1 MAEPY
6 GTIAKYR
13 NAFAIKKHNAIIQP
27 WASAMA
33 LEVAAVFWATWKG
46 IEERLPEGDEVI
58 EAEKPRDSRDLKN
71 KYSAIIRV
79 EVKRHS
85 AELQR
90 VIENYIYRVWLAG
103 AVEQCRDLGCTGWFF
118 SSLSKSST
126 SSESA
131 SAPDGASLQE
141 SNIVFLGTFD
151 GNWKIGAYRSD
162 DGKTKYVAY
171 DGVTYKKFSPTNGVG
186 APFKGKEIDPNVT
199 KSYAEDFGKTTIKTK
214 KQGGHGI
221 PYPNATSAYNL
232 SVQKA
237 SSLEPPASKT
247 PALKTSVSK
256 TPSAKTSPAIKTV
269 SVKADKS
276 GWVSLPNLRAQEYA
290 KKHAAE
296 AVTHINDTT
305 RKEIARIVSDGV
317 KSGASYNDIA
327 KAIKGKFEEFA
338 VPMPQK
344 HVSNRAV
351 LVAVTELAN
360 AYCEGNAQVGNY
372 LQDNGV
378 KMMKAWQTLEDNRV
392 SDGCKEN
399 ERVGWIPINKEFPS
413 GHMHPPRFPGCRC
426 DFLQD
431 ILEEDMLGKP
441 IDALY
446 GKQYTNSVVKTTKS
460 SPSKTAPTQMKQDVP
475 SEKTKSEP
483 VKTKPSSARVYSS
496 GRNLIDSEEG
506 AAKLFEFV
514 RGDKHF
520 SEAQAI
526 TKKWIDAYRA
536 KKSAY
541 KIKAISED
549 AKFMRLDDEWTSC
562 IEYVVNSQGY
572 AGLPKKISSNELDKD
587 RALYRGVK
595 AKDAKTIKKYHDDL
609 VNGDWYY
616 SAAGGALHGKGMYTG
631 TVKGV
636 AERYANSSDTSMIE
650 SMQFLKDAKIADV
663 TDPDYF
669 SEYENAYWLRD
680 NHPAEAEYLRKAY
693 NKTFDM
699 DLSEDEFYEMLQ
711 SKVCCVDLSDMIA
724 AMGYDGMH
732 IGSKNITLVFNR
744 SALEVVDDGV

>member
-13 NAFAIKKHNAIIQP
+13 NALAIKKHNAIIQP

-33 LEVAAVFWATWKG
+33 LDVAAVFWATWKG
-46 IEERLPEGDEVI
+46 IEERLPEGDEI
-58 EAEKPRDSRDLKN
+58 LEAEKPRDSRDLKN

-141 SNIVFLGTFD
+141 
-151 GNWKIGAYRSD
+151 
-162 DGKTKYVAY
+162 
-171 DGVTYKKFSPTNGVG
+171 
-186 APFKGKEIDPNVT
+186 APKVRN
-199 KSYAEDFGKTTIKTK
+199 
-214 KQGGHGI
+214 
-221 PYPNATSAYNL
+221 
-232 SVQKA
+232 
-237 SSLEPPASKT
+237 
-247 PALKTSVSK
+247 
-256 TPSAKTSPAIKTV
+256 
-269 SVKADKS
+269 VKADKS

-296 AVTHINDTT
+296 AVTQINDTT

-327 KAIKGKFEEFA
+327 KEIKNKFEEFA

-372 LQDNGV
+372 LQDNGI
-378 KMMKAWQTLEDNRV
+378 KMMKAWQTLEDDRV

-431 ILEEDMLGKP
+431 ILEEDTLGKP
-441 IDALY
+441 IEALY
-446 GKQYTNSVVKTTKS
+446 GKQYTNSAVNITKS
-460 SPSKTAPTQMKQDVP
+460 SPSKTVSSQVQQVIP
-475 SEKTKSEP
+475 SKKTKAGKTASKRVDKSGAPKWDAWDLRGVEEKINSLRPKDHYIAMDAFEKGNVSEFASRAGEKIP
-483 VKTKPSSARVYSS
+483 EVVKLLS
-496 GRNLIDSEEG
+496 
-506 AAKLFEFV
+506 
-514 RGDKHF
+514 DK
-520 SEAQAI
+520 
-526 TKKWIDAYRA
+526 
-536 KKSAY
+536 KKSF
-541 KIKAISED
+541 SS
-549 AKFMRLDDEWTSC
+549 M
-562 IEYVVNSQGY
+562 
-572 AGLPKKISSNELDKD
+572 PKPMKD
-587 RALYRGVK
+587 SIQ
-595 AKDAKTIKKYHDDL
+595 T
-609 VNGDWYY
+609 
-616 SAAGGALHGKGMYTG
+616 YTG
-631 TVKGV
+631 P
-636 AERYANSSDTSMIE
+636 YYLQMN
-650 SMQFLKDAKIADV
+650 
-663 TDPDYF
+663 
-669 SEYENAYWLRD
+669 
-680 NHPAEAEYLRKAY
+680 EYLRKGRKVNSLFSDKKVKTHVENAENAIKKY
-693 NKTFDM
+693 GVTSHPIVVNRGFDGDFWDSWKEGEIKQLPEFVSTSVKSTGFRRDNIAHIYVPPNKGCGI
-699 DLSEDEFYEMLQ
+699 Y
-711 SKVCCVDLSDMIA
+711 I
-724 AMGYDGMH
+724 DGE
-732 IGSKNITLVFNR
+732 SKNPR
-744 SALEVVDDGV
+744 ELEYLIAPDSKFKVHHIEDNEWGGKDFWLELIPEEK

>member
-33 LEVAAVFWATWKG
+33 LDVAAVFWATWKG

-131 SAPDGASLQE
+131 SAPEGTSLQE
-141 SNIVFLGTFD
+141 SSIVFLGTF
-151 GNWKIGAYRSD
+151 GSNWQIGAYRSD

-171 DGVTYKKFSPTNGVG
+171 DGSSYNKFSPANGVG
-186 APFKGKEIDPNVT
+186 TPFKDGEIDSNAT
-199 KSYAEDFGKTTIKTK
+199 KSYAKDFSKTAIKTT
-214 KQGGHGI
+214 KQGGDGL
-221 PYPNATSAYNL
+221 PYSNAKSAYNL
-232 SVQKA
+232 NAPKA
-237 SSLEPPASKT
+237 SSP
-247 PALKTSVSK
+247 
-256 TPSAKTSPAIKTV
+256 KTSPSKTV
-269 SVKADKS
+269 GTTSVKADKS

-296 AVTHINDTT
+296 AVTQINDTT

-327 KAIKGKFEEFA
+327 KEIKNKFEEFA

-378 KMMKAWQTLEDNRV
+378 KMMKAWQTLEDDRV

-441 IDALY
+441 IEALY
-446 GKQYTNSVVKTTKS
+446 GKQYTNSAVNITKS
-460 SPSKTAPTQMKQDVP
+460 SPSKTVSSQVQQVAPSK
-475 SEKTKSEP
+475 KTKTGKAASKRADE
-483 VKTKPSSARVYSS
+483 S
-496 GRNLIDSEEG
+496 G
-506 AAKLFEFV
+506 V
-514 RGDKHF
+514 P
-520 SEAQAI
+520 
-526 TKKWIDAYRA
+526 KWDVW
-536 KKSAY
+536 
-541 KIKAISED
+541 D
-549 AKFMRLDDEWTSC
+549 L
-562 IEYVVNSQGY
+562 
-572 AGLPKKISSNELDKD
+572 
-587 RALYRGVK
+587 RGVEEKINSLRPKDYYIAMDAFEKGDVSEFASRAGENIPEVVKLLRDKKRSFSSMPKPMKDSINTYTGSYYLQMNEYLKKGRKVNNLFSDRKVKINVENAEK
-595 AKDAKTIKKYHDDL
+595 AIKKYGVTSHPIV
-609 VNGDWYY
+609 VNRGFDGDFWD
-616 SAAGGALHGKGMYTG
+616 SWEEGEIKQIPEFVSTS
-631 TVKGV
+631 VK
-636 AERYANSSDTSMIE
+636 S
-650 SMQFLKDAKIADV
+650 
-663 TDPDYF
+663 TDF
-669 SEYENAYWLRD
+669 RRD
-680 NHPAEAEYLRKAY
+680 NTAHIYVPPNKGCGIYVDGESKNPREWEYLIAPDSKF
-693 NKTFDM
+693 KVHHI
-699 DLSEDEFYEMLQ
+699 EDNEWGGKDFW
-711 SKVCCVDLSDMIA
+711 
-724 AMGYDGMH
+724 
-732 IGSKNITLVFNR
+732 
-744 SALEVVDDGV
+744 LELIP

>member
-33 LEVAAVFWATWKG
+33 LDVAAVFWATWKG
-46 IEERLPEGDEVI
+46 IEERLPEGDEI
-58 EAEKPRDSRDLKN
+58 LEAEKPRDSRDLKN

-141 SNIVFLGTFD
+141 
-151 GNWKIGAYRSD
+151 
-162 DGKTKYVAY
+162 
-171 DGVTYKKFSPTNGVG
+171 
-186 APFKGKEIDPNVT
+186 APKVRN
-199 KSYAEDFGKTTIKTK
+199 
-214 KQGGHGI
+214 
-221 PYPNATSAYNL
+221 
-232 SVQKA
+232 
-237 SSLEPPASKT
+237 
-247 PALKTSVSK
+247 
-256 TPSAKTSPAIKTV
+256 
-269 SVKADKS
+269 VKADKS
-276 GWVSLPNLRAQEYA
+276 GWVSLPNIRAQEYA

-296 AVTHINDTT
+296 AVTQINDTT

-317 KSGASYNDIA
+317 KSGSSYNDIA
-327 KAIKGKFEEFA
+327 KAIKEKFEEFA

-378 KMMKAWQTLEDNRV
+378 KMMKAWQTLEDDRV

-399 ERVGWIPINKEFPS
+399 ERVGWIQINKEFPS

-441 IDALY
+441 IEALY
-446 GKQYTNSVVKTTKS
+446 GKQYTNSAVNITKS
-460 SPSKTAPTQMKQDVP
+460 SPSKTVSSQVQQVTP
-475 SEKTKSEP
+475 SKKTKTGKAASKR
-483 VKTKPSSARVYSS
+483 VGVSSAPSWDKWDLKGVEEKINSLRPEDYHIAMDAFLKGDEYEFASRAGEKIPEVVKLLRDKKVSFSS
-496 GRNLIDSEEG
+496 MPEPMKDSI
-506 AAKLFEFV
+506 
-514 RGDKHF
+514 R
-520 SEAQAI
+520 
-526 TKKWIDAYRA
+526 T
-536 KKSAY
+536 
-541 KIKAISED
+541 
-549 AKFMRLDDEWTSC
+549 
-562 IEYVVNSQGY
+562 
-572 AGLPKKISSNELDKD
+572 
-587 RALYRGVK
+587 
-595 AKDAKTIKKYHDDL
+595 
-609 VNGDWYY
+609 
-616 SAAGGALHGKGMYTG
+616 YTG
-631 TVKGV
+631 S
-636 AERYANSSDTSMIE
+636 YYLQMN
-650 SMQFLKDAKIADV
+650 
-663 TDPDYF
+663 
-669 SEYENAYWLRD
+669 
-680 NHPAEAEYLRKAY
+680 EYLRKGRKVNSLFSDEKVRTHVENAENAIKKY
-693 NKTFDM
+693 GVTSYPIVVNRGFDG
-699 DLSEDEFYEMLQ
+699 DFWGSWKEGETKQIPEFVSTSVKSTGFRKDNIAHIY
-711 SKVCCVDLSDMIA
+711 VPPNRGCGIYVD
-724 AMGYDGMH
+724 GE
-732 IGSKNITLVFNR
+732 SKNPREWEYLIAPDSKFKVHHIEDNEWGGKDFW
-744 SALEVVDDGV
+744 LELIP

>member
-13 NAFAIKKHNAIIQP
+13 NVFAIKKHNAIIQP

-33 LEVAAVFWATWKG
+33 LDVAAVFWATWKG
-46 IEERLPEGDEVI
+46 IEERLPEGDEI
-58 EAEKPRDSRDLKN
+58 LEAEKPRDSRDLKN

-141 SNIVFLGTFD
+141 
-151 GNWKIGAYRSD
+151 
-162 DGKTKYVAY
+162 
-171 DGVTYKKFSPTNGVG
+171 
-186 APFKGKEIDPNVT
+186 APRVHN
-199 KSYAEDFGKTTIKTK
+199 
-214 KQGGHGI
+214 
-221 PYPNATSAYNL
+221 
-232 SVQKA
+232 
-237 SSLEPPASKT
+237 
-247 PALKTSVSK
+247 
-256 TPSAKTSPAIKTV
+256 
-269 SVKADKS
+269 VKADKS

-296 AVTHINDTT
+296 AVTQINDTT

-317 KSGASYNDIA
+317 KSGSSYNDIA
-327 KAIKGKFEEFA
+327 KAIKDKFEEFA

-378 KMMKAWQTLEDNRV
+378 KMMKAWQTLEDDRV
-392 SDGCKEN
+392 SDGCREN

-441 IDALY
+441 IEDLY
-446 GKQYTNSVVKTTKS
+446 GKQYASEKS
-460 SPSKTAPTQMKQDVP
+460 SSPKASG
-475 SEKTKSEP
+475 
-483 VKTKPSSARVYSS
+483 VYSP
-496 GRNLIDSEEG
+496 GKNML
-506 AAKLFEFV
+506 
-514 RGDKHF
+514 GDKE
-520 SEAQAI
+520 SA
-526 TKKWIDAYRA
+526 DRLYSSLLGNDSA
-536 KKSAY
+536 KAMMKLNGRYFKSSSDTTR
-541 KIKAISED
+541 KRISKERSD
-549 AKFMRLDDEWTSC
+549 LYYSDEYEESTA
-562 IEYVVNSQGY
+562 IEYIVSSQGFD
-572 AGLPKKISSNELDKD
+572 GLPKKIGLSEFDES
-587 RALYRGVK
+587 RGIYRGVS
-595 AKDAKTIKKYHDDL
+595 ADDRETVLSYHNDL
-609 VNGDWYY
+609 PNGTWYY
-616 SAAGGALHGKGMYTG
+616 SAKYGGHLYGRGMYTG
-631 TVKGV
+631 KDRDI
-636 AERYANSSDTSMIE
+636 ADSYARGSDTSIVE
-650 SMQFLKDAKIADV
+650 KMQFKKEAKIYVVGENDWKQRFSIFKR
-663 TDPDYF
+663 DYP
-669 SEYENAYWLRD
+669 E
-680 NHPAEAEYLRKAY
+680 EAEMARRSCNDVFGL
-693 NKTFDM
+693 
-699 DLSEDEFYEMLQ
+699 E
-711 SKVCCVDLSDMIA
+711 LSDSDFEQMMNSKYSCIEFSDLLA
-724 AMGYDGMH
+724 AMGFDGMEV
-732 IGSKNITLVFNR
+732 SKKDYVVVFNR
-744 SALEVVDDGV
+744 TALEIVDEDA

>member
-13 NAFAIKKHNAIIQP
+13 NAFAIKKHNATIQP

-33 LEVAAVFWATWKG
+33 LDVAAVFWATWKG
-46 IEERLPEGDEVI
+46 IEERLPEGDEII

-141 SNIVFLGTFD
+141 
-151 GNWKIGAYRSD
+151 
-162 DGKTKYVAY
+162 
-171 DGVTYKKFSPTNGVG
+171 
-186 APFKGKEIDPNVT
+186 APRVRN
-199 KSYAEDFGKTTIKTK
+199 
-214 KQGGHGI
+214 
-221 PYPNATSAYNL
+221 
-232 SVQKA
+232 
-237 SSLEPPASKT
+237 
-247 PALKTSVSK
+247 
-256 TPSAKTSPAIKTV
+256 
-269 SVKADKS
+269 VKADKS

-296 AVTHINDTT
+296 AVTQINDTT

-317 KSGASYNDIA
+317 KSGSSYNDIA
-327 KAIKGKFEEFA
+327 KAIKNKFEEFA

-378 KMMKAWQTLEDNRV
+378 KMMKAWQTLEDDRV

-441 IDALY
+441 IEALY
-446 GKQYTNSVVKTTKS
+446 GKQYTNSAVNITKS
-460 SPSKTAPTQMKQDVP
+460 SPSKTVSSQVQQVTSSK
-475 SEKTKSEP
+475 KTKAGKVASKR
-483 VKTKPSSARVYSS
+483 VDVSSAPSWDKWDLKGV
-496 GRNLIDSEEG
+496 EE
-506 AAKLFEFV
+506 KINSL
-514 RGDKHF
+514 
-520 SEAQAI
+520 
-526 TKKWIDAYRA
+526 RA
-536 KKSAY
+536 KDYYIAMDAFEKGNE
-541 KIKAISED
+541 SEF
-549 AKFMRLDDEWTSC
+549 ANRAGEN
-562 IEYVVNSQGY
+562 IPEVVK
-572 AGLPKKISSNELDKD
+572 LLRDKKRSFSSMPEPMKD
-587 RALYRGVK
+587 SIR
-595 AKDAKTIKKYHDDL
+595 T
-609 VNGDWYY
+609 
-616 SAAGGALHGKGMYTG
+616 YTG
-631 TVKGV
+631 P
-636 AERYANSSDTSMIE
+636 YYLQMN
-650 SMQFLKDAKIADV
+650 
-663 TDPDYF
+663 
-669 SEYENAYWLRD
+669 
-680 NHPAEAEYLRKAY
+680 EYLRKGRKVNSLFSDRKVKINVENAEKAIKKY
-693 NKTFDM
+693 GVTSHPIVVNRGFDGDFWDSWEEGEIKQIPEFVSTSVKSTGFRRDNTAHIYVPPNKGCGI
-699 DLSEDEFYEMLQ
+699 Y
-711 SKVCCVDLSDMIA
+711 VD
-724 AMGYDGMH
+724 GE
-732 IGSKNITLVFNR
+732 SKNPREWEYLIAPDSKFKVHHIEDNEWGGKDFW
-744 SALEVVDDGV
+744 LELIP

>member
-13 NAFAIKKHNAIIQP
+13 NALAIKKHNAIIQP

-33 LEVAAVFWATWKG
+33 LDVAAVFWATWKG
-46 IEERLPEGDEVI
+46 IEERLPEGDEII

-141 SNIVFLGTFD
+141 
-151 GNWKIGAYRSD
+151 
-162 DGKTKYVAY
+162 
-171 DGVTYKKFSPTNGVG
+171 
-186 APFKGKEIDPNVT
+186 APRVHN
-199 KSYAEDFGKTTIKTK
+199 
-214 KQGGHGI
+214 
-221 PYPNATSAYNL
+221 
-232 SVQKA
+232 
-237 SSLEPPASKT
+237 
-247 PALKTSVSK
+247 
-256 TPSAKTSPAIKTV
+256 
-269 SVKADKS
+269 VKADKS

-296 AVTHINDTT
+296 AVTQINDTT

-317 KSGASYNDIA
+317 KSGSSYNDIA
-327 KAIKGKFEEFA
+327 KAIKDKFEEFA

-378 KMMKAWQTLEDNRV
+378 KMMKAWQTLEDDRV
-392 SDGCKEN
+392 SDGCREN

-446 GKQYTNSVVKTTKS
+446 GKQYTNSAVKITKN
-460 SPSKTAPTQMKQDVP
+460 SPSKTVSSQVQQVTPSKKTKAGKVASKRASKSGVPKWDTWDMKGVDDELYDSGMDWKARDSFEFGDESTFLSRGGDAFKKTASLLRSKTISFSGMPRNLKSGIVAYTGAKYIKMNKYLRQGRP
-475 SEKTKSEP
+475 EKT
-483 VKTKPSSARVYSS
+483 ARDIKMNVQKA
-496 GRNLIDSEEG
+496 E
-506 AAKLFEFV
+506 
-514 RGDKHF
+514 
-520 SEAQAI
+520 QAI
-526 TKKWIDAYRA
+526 HEYGVTTQPLTVHRGFDG
-536 KKSAY
+536 
-541 KIKAISED
+541 D
-549 AKFMRLDDEWTSC
+549 FCDDWKEGEIREELGFVSTSVQSRGFLSDNNWH
-562 IEYVVNSQGY
+562 IYVPANKGCGIYVDGVSQ
-572 AGLPKKISSNELDKD
+572 S
-587 RALYRGVK
+587 
-595 AKDAKTIKKYHDDL
+595 
-609 VNGDWYY
+609 
-616 SAAGGALHGKGMYTG
+616 TG
-631 TVKGV
+631 
-636 AERYANSSDTSMIE
+636 E
-650 SMQFLKDAKIADV
+650 F
-663 TDPDYF
+663 
-669 SEYENAYWLRD
+669 
-680 NHPAEAEYLRKAY
+680 EYL
-693 NKTFDM
+693 
-699 DLSEDEFYEMLQ
+699 
-711 SKVCCVDLSDMIA
+711 IA
-724 AMGYDGMH
+724 P
-732 IGSKNITLVFNR
+732 GSKFRIHHIEQNDNGGKDFW
-744 SALEVVDDGV
+744 LELIPEEK

>member
-33 LEVAAVFWATWKG
+33 LDVAAVFWATWKG

-141 SNIVFLGTFD
+141 
-151 GNWKIGAYRSD
+151 
-162 DGKTKYVAY
+162 
-171 DGVTYKKFSPTNGVG
+171 
-186 APFKGKEIDPNVT
+186 APRVRN
-199 KSYAEDFGKTTIKTK
+199 
-214 KQGGHGI
+214 
-221 PYPNATSAYNL
+221 
-232 SVQKA
+232 
-237 SSLEPPASKT
+237 
-247 PALKTSVSK
+247 
-256 TPSAKTSPAIKTV
+256 
-269 SVKADKS
+269 VKADKS

-296 AVTHINDTT
+296 AVTQINDTT

-327 KAIKGKFEEFA
+327 KAIKNKFEEFA

-378 KMMKAWQTLEDNRV
+378 KMMKAWQTLEDDRV

-441 IDALY
+441 IEALY
-446 GKQYTNSVVKTTKS
+446 GKQYTNSAVNITKS
-460 SPSKTAPTQMKQDVP
+460 SPSKTVSSQVQQVIP
-475 SEKTKSEP
+475 SKKTKAGKTASKRVDKSGAPKWDAWDLRGVEEKINSLRPKDYYIAMDAFEKSNVSEFASRAGEKIP
-483 VKTKPSSARVYSS
+483 EVVKLLS
-496 GRNLIDSEEG
+496 
-506 AAKLFEFV
+506 
-514 RGDKHF
+514 DK
-520 SEAQAI
+520 
-526 TKKWIDAYRA
+526 
-536 KKSAY
+536 KKSFSSMP
-541 KIKAISED
+541 KPMKDSIK
-549 AKFMRLDDEWTSC
+549 T
-562 IEYVVNSQGY
+562 
-572 AGLPKKISSNELDKD
+572 
-587 RALYRGVK
+587 
-595 AKDAKTIKKYHDDL
+595 
-609 VNGDWYY
+609 
-616 SAAGGALHGKGMYTG
+616 YTG
-631 TVKGV
+631 S
-636 AERYANSSDTSMIE
+636 YYLQMN
-650 SMQFLKDAKIADV
+650 
-663 TDPDYF
+663 
-669 SEYENAYWLRD
+669 
-680 NHPAEAEYLRKAY
+680 EYLRKGRKVNSLFSDRKVKINVENAEKAIKKY
-693 NKTFDM
+693 GVTSCPIVVNRGFDG
-699 DLSEDEFYEMLQ
+699 DFWDSWEEGEIKQIPEFVSTSVKSTGFRRDNTAHIY
-711 SKVCCVDLSDMIA
+711 VPPNRGCGIYVD
-724 AMGYDGMH
+724 GE
-732 IGSKNITLVFNR
+732 SKNPREWEYLIAPDSKFKVHHIEDNEWGGKDFW
-744 SALEVVDDGV
+744 LELIP

>member
-33 LEVAAVFWATWKG
+33 LDVAAVFWATWKG
-46 IEERLPEGDEVI
+46 IEERLPEGDEII

-141 SNIVFLGTFD
+141 
-151 GNWKIGAYRSD
+151 
-162 DGKTKYVAY
+162 
-171 DGVTYKKFSPTNGVG
+171 
-186 APFKGKEIDPNVT
+186 APRVRN
-199 KSYAEDFGKTTIKTK
+199 
-214 KQGGHGI
+214 
-221 PYPNATSAYNL
+221 
-232 SVQKA
+232 
-237 SSLEPPASKT
+237 
-247 PALKTSVSK
+247 
-256 TPSAKTSPAIKTV
+256 
-269 SVKADKS
+269 VKADKY
-276 GWVSLPNLRAQEYA
+276 GWVSLPNFRAQEYA

-296 AVTHINDTT
+296 AVTQINDTT

-317 KSGASYNDIA
+317 KSGESYNDIA
-327 KAIKGKFEEFA
+327 KEIKNKFEEFA

-378 KMMKAWQTLEDNRV
+378 KMMKAWQTLEDDRV

-431 ILEEDMLGKP
+431 ILEEDMLGKS

-446 GKQYTNSVVKTTKS
+446 GKQYTNSAVNITKS
-460 SPSKTAPTQMKQDVP
+460 SPSKTVSSQVQQVTPSKKTKVGKAASKRATKSSVP
-475 SEKTKSEP
+475 SWDKWDLKG
-483 VKTKPSSARVYSS
+483 V
-496 GRNLIDSEEG
+496 EE
-506 AAKLFEFV
+506 
-514 RGDKHF
+514 
-520 SEAQAI
+520 
-526 TKKWIDAYRA
+526 
-536 KKSAY
+536 
-541 KIKAISED
+541 KIKSLRPED
-549 AKFMRLDDEWTSC
+549 YHIAMDAFVKGDEYEFASRAGEK
-562 IEYVVNSQGY
+562 IPDVVKLLND
-572 AGLPKKISSNELDKD
+572 KKISFSSMPEPMKD
-587 RALYRGVK
+587 SIR
-595 AKDAKTIKKYHDDL
+595 T
-609 VNGDWYY
+609 
-616 SAAGGALHGKGMYTG
+616 YTG
-631 TVKGV
+631 S
-636 AERYANSSDTSMIE
+636 YYLQMN
-650 SMQFLKDAKIADV
+650 
-663 TDPDYF
+663 
-669 SEYENAYWLRD
+669 
-680 NHPAEAEYLRKAY
+680 EYLRKGRKVNSLFSDEKVRTHVENAENAIKKY
-693 NKTFDM
+693 GVTSHPIVVNRGFDGDFWDSWKEGETKQIPEFVSTSVKSTGFRKDNIAHIYIPPNKGCGIYVDGESRNPREWEYLIAPDSKFKVHHI
-699 DLSEDEFYEMLQ
+699 EDNEWGGKDFW
-711 SKVCCVDLSDMIA
+711 
-724 AMGYDGMH
+724 
-732 IGSKNITLVFNR
+732 
-744 SALEVVDDGV
+744 LELIPEEK

>member
-33 LEVAAVFWATWKG
+33 LDVAAVFWATWKG

-141 SNIVFLGTFD
+141 
-151 GNWKIGAYRSD
+151 
-162 DGKTKYVAY
+162 
-171 DGVTYKKFSPTNGVG
+171 
-186 APFKGKEIDPNVT
+186 APRVRN
-199 KSYAEDFGKTTIKTK
+199 
-214 KQGGHGI
+214 
-221 PYPNATSAYNL
+221 
-232 SVQKA
+232 
-237 SSLEPPASKT
+237 
-247 PALKTSVSK
+247 
-256 TPSAKTSPAIKTV
+256 
-269 SVKADKS
+269 VKADKS

-296 AVTHINDTT
+296 AVTQINDTT

-327 KAIKGKFEEFA
+327 KAIKNKFEEFA

-378 KMMKAWQTLEDNRV
+378 KMMKAWQTLEDDRV

-441 IDALY
+441 IEALY
-446 GKQYTNSVVKTTKS
+446 GKQYTNSAVNITKS
-460 SPSKTAPTQMKQDVP
+460 SPSKTVSSQVQQVIP
-475 SEKTKSEP
+475 SKKTKAGKTASKRVDKSGAPKWDAWDLRGVEEKINSLRPKDYYIAMDAFEKSNVSEFASRAGEKIP
-483 VKTKPSSARVYSS
+483 EVVKLLS
-496 GRNLIDSEEG
+496 
-506 AAKLFEFV
+506 
-514 RGDKHF
+514 DK
-520 SEAQAI
+520 
-526 TKKWIDAYRA
+526 
-536 KKSAY
+536 KKSFSSMP
-541 KIKAISED
+541 KPMKDSIKTYTGSYYLQMN
-549 AKFMRLDDEWTSC
+549 KYLRKGRK
-562 IEYVVNSQGY
+562 VNS
-572 AGLPKKISSNELDKD
+572 LFSDRKVKINVEN
-587 RALYRGVK
+587 AEK
-595 AKDAKTIKKYHDDL
+595 AIKKYGVTSHPIV
-609 VNGDWYY
+609 VNRGFDGDFWD
-616 SAAGGALHGKGMYTG
+616 SWEEGEIKQIPEFVSTSVKSTG
-631 TVKGV
+631 F
-636 AERYANSSDTSMIE
+636 R
-650 SMQFLKDAKIADV
+650 
-663 TDPDYF
+663 
-669 SEYENAYWLRD
+669 RD
-680 NHPAEAEYLRKAY
+680 NTAHIYVPPNRGCGIYVDGESKNPREWEYLIAPDSKF
-693 NKTFDM
+693 KVHHI
-699 DLSEDEFYEMLQ
+699 EDNEWGGKDFW
-711 SKVCCVDLSDMIA
+711 
-724 AMGYDGMH
+724 
-732 IGSKNITLVFNR
+732 
-744 SALEVVDDGV
+744 LELIP

>member
-13 NAFAIKKHNAIIQP
+13 NALAIKKHNAIIQP

-33 LEVAAVFWATWKG
+33 LDVAAVFWATWKG
-46 IEERLPEGDEVI
+46 IEDRLPEGDEI
-58 EAEKPRDSRDLKN
+58 LEAEKPRDSRDLKN

-141 SNIVFLGTFD
+141 SSIVFLGTFG
-151 GNWKIGAYRSD
+151 GNWQIGAYRSD

-171 DGVTYKKFSPTNGVG
+171 NGSSYNKFSPTNGVG
-186 APFKGKEIDPNVT
+186 TPFKDGEIDSNAT
-199 KSYAEDFGKTTIKTK
+199 KSYAKDFGKTSIKTT
-214 KQGGHGI
+214 KQGGDGL
-221 PYPNATSAYNL
+221 PYSNAKSAYNL
-232 SVQKA
+232 NAPKA
-237 SSLEPPASKT
+237 SSQKT
-247 PALKTSVSK
+247 GS
-256 TPSAKTSPAIKTV
+256 SAGTT

-296 AVTHINDTT
+296 AVTQINDTT

-327 KAIKGKFEEFA
+327 KEIKNKFEEFA

-360 AYCEGNAQVGNY
+360 AYCEGNARVGNY

-378 KMMKAWQTLEDNRV
+378 KMMKAWQTLEDDRV

-446 GKQYTNSVVKTTKS
+446 GKQYTNSAVNITKS
-460 SPSKTAPTQMKQDVP
+460 SPSKTVSSQVQQVTP
-475 SEKTKSEP
+475 SKKTKAGKVASKRVGVSSAPSWDKWDLKGAEEKINSLRPKDYYIAMDAFEKGNESEFASRAGEKIP
-483 VKTKPSSARVYSS
+483 EVVKLLSDKKVSFSSMPKSLKNSIQTYTGSYYLQMNEYLRNGRKVNSLFSDKKVKTHVENAE
-496 GRNLIDSEEG
+496 N
-506 AAKLFEFV
+506 A
-514 RGDKHF
+514 
-520 SEAQAI
+520 
-526 TKKWIDAYRA
+526 
-536 KKSAY
+536 
-541 KIKAISED
+541 
-549 AKFMRLDDEWTSC
+549 
-562 IEYVVNSQGY
+562 
-572 AGLPKKISSNELDKD
+572 
-587 RALYRGVK
+587 
-595 AKDAKTIKKYHDDL
+595 IKKYGVTSHPIV
-609 VNGDWYY
+609 VNRGFDGDFWD
-616 SAAGGALHGKGMYTG
+616 SWKEGEIKQLPEFVSTSVKSTG
-631 TVKGV
+631 F
-636 AERYANSSDTSMIE
+636 R
-650 SMQFLKDAKIADV
+650 
-663 TDPDYF
+663 
-669 SEYENAYWLRD
+669 RD
-680 NHPAEAEYLRKAY
+680 NTAHIYVPP
-693 NKTFDM
+693 NKGCGI
-699 DLSEDEFYEMLQ
+699 Y
-711 SKVCCVDLSDMIA
+711 VD
-724 AMGYDGMH
+724 GE
-732 IGSKNITLVFNR
+732 SKNPRECEYIIAPDSKFKVHHIEDNEWGGKDFW
-744 SALEVVDDGV
+744 LELIPEEK

>member
-33 LEVAAVFWATWKG
+33 LDVAAVFWATWKG

-90 VIENYIYRVWLAG
+90 VIEDYIYRVWLAG

-141 SNIVFLGTFD
+141 
-151 GNWKIGAYRSD
+151 
-162 DGKTKYVAY
+162 
-171 DGVTYKKFSPTNGVG
+171 
-186 APFKGKEIDPNVT
+186 
-199 KSYAEDFGKTTIKTK
+199 
-214 KQGGHGI
+214 
-221 PYPNATSAYNL
+221 
-232 SVQKA
+232 
-237 SSLEPPASKT
+237 ASK
-247 PALKTSVSK
+247 AR
-256 TPSAKTSPAIKTV
+256 

-296 AVTHINDTT
+296 AVTQINDTT

-317 KSGASYNDIA
+317 KSGSSYNDIA
-327 KAIKGKFEEFA
+327 RAIKGKFEEFA

-378 KMMKAWQTLEDNRV
+378 KMMKAWQTLEDDRV

-399 ERVGWIPINKEFPS
+399 EHVGWIPISKEFPS

-446 GKQYTNSVVKTTKS
+446 GKQYTNSAVKTTKS
-460 SPSKTAPTQMKQDVP
+460 AAKSKQ
-475 SEKTKSEP
+475 TKSSVNLGKIKPDTTLKRYDENGKLELYGSAEYMNMTP
-483 VKTKPSSARVYSS
+483 SAHDSYIKASKKIRTYRDFESYLEKYGLELDTSVEKLKKDFYERDFPEAVKEQVDLIIAAIEQYNELGGLSRLKKVHIWDRDLEVQGQYVYNAIGENDPDAHEIFFRQGSVTPHQVMHEFAHAFADSMKP
-496 GRNLIDSEEG
+496 EG
-506 AAKLFEFV
+506 YDCVSWSAKLN
-514 RGDKHF
+514 DM
-520 SEAQAI
+520 A
-526 TKKWIDAYRA
+526 
-536 KKSAY
+536 
-541 KIKAISED
+541 
-549 AKFMRLDDEWTSC
+549 
-562 IEYVVNSQGY
+562 N
-572 AGLPKKISSNELDKD
+572 LDKD
-587 RALYRGVK
+587 AK
-595 AKDAKTIKKYHDDL
+595 AYMGAATDVYEAEKFADNFSYAFTANEKSFEKNTQF
-609 VNGDWYY
+609 YY
-616 SAAGGALHGKGMYTG
+616 SVMDVL
-631 TVKGV
+631 
-636 AERYANSSDTSMIE
+636 RR
-650 SMQFLKDAKIADV
+650 LK
-663 TDPDYF
+663 
-669 SEYENAYWLRD
+669 
-680 NHPAEAEYLRKAY
+680 
-693 NKTFDM
+693 
-699 DLSEDEFYEMLQ
+699 
-711 SKVCCVDLSDMIA
+711 
-724 AMGYDGMH
+724 
-732 IGSKNITLVFNR
+732 
-744 SALEVVDDGV
+744 

>member
-13 NAFAIKKHNAIIQP
+13 NALAIKKHNAIIQP

-33 LEVAAVFWATWKG
+33 LDVAAVFWATWKG
-46 IEERLPEGDEVI
+46 IEERLPEGDEI
-58 EAEKPRDSRDLKN
+58 LEAEKPRDSRDLKN

-141 SNIVFLGTFD
+141 
-151 GNWKIGAYRSD
+151 
-162 DGKTKYVAY
+162 
-171 DGVTYKKFSPTNGVG
+171 
-186 APFKGKEIDPNVT
+186 APRVRN
-199 KSYAEDFGKTTIKTK
+199 
-214 KQGGHGI
+214 
-221 PYPNATSAYNL
+221 
-232 SVQKA
+232 
-237 SSLEPPASKT
+237 
-247 PALKTSVSK
+247 
-256 TPSAKTSPAIKTV
+256 
-269 SVKADKS
+269 VKADKS

-296 AVTHINDTT
+296 AVTQINDTT

-317 KSGASYNDIA
+317 KSGSSYNDIA
-327 KAIKGKFEEFA
+327 KAIKEKFEEFA

-378 KMMKAWQTLEDNRV
+378 KMMKAWQTLEDDRV

-399 ERVGWIPINKEFPS
+399 ERVGWIPIDKEFPS

-446 GKQYTNSVVKTTKS
+446 GKQYTNSAVNITKI
-460 SPSKTAPTQMKQDVP
+460 SPSKTVSSQVQQVTPSNKTKAGKAASKRASKSGVPKWDTWDMKGVGDELYHSGMDWKARDSFESGDESTFLSRGGDAFKKTASLLRSKTISFSGMPRNLKSGIVAYTGEKYIKMNKYLRQGRP
-475 SEKTKSEP
+475 EKT
-483 VKTKPSSARVYSS
+483 ARDIKVNVQKAEQAIYEYGVTTQPLTVHRGFDGDFCDDWKEGEIREELGFVSTSVQSS
-496 GRNLIDSEEG
+496 G
-506 AAKLFEFV
+506 F
-514 RGDKHF
+514 
-520 SEAQAI
+520 
-526 TKKWIDAYRA
+526 
-536 KKSAY
+536 
-541 KIKAISED
+541 
-549 AKFMRLDDEWTSC
+549 
-562 IEYVVNSQGY
+562 
-572 AGLPKKISSNELDKD
+572 
-587 RALYRGVK
+587 
-595 AKDAKTIKKYHDDL
+595 
-609 VNGDWYY
+609 
-616 SAAGGALHGKGMYTG
+616 
-631 TVKGV
+631 
-636 AERYANSSDTSMIE
+636 
-650 SMQFLKDAKIADV
+650 
-663 TDPDYF
+663 
-669 SEYENAYWLRD
+669 LRD
-680 NHPAEAEYLRKAY
+680 NNWHIYVPANKGCGIYVDGESQSTSEFEYL
-693 NKTFDM
+693 
-699 DLSEDEFYEMLQ
+699 
-711 SKVCCVDLSDMIA
+711 IA
-724 AMGYDGMH
+724 P
-732 IGSKNITLVFNR
+732 GSKFRVHHIEQNDNGGKDFW
-744 SALEVVDDGV
+744 LELIPEEK

>member
-13 NAFAIKKHNAIIQP
+13 NAFAIKKHNAIVQP

-33 LEVAAVFWATWKG
+33 LDVAAVFWATWKG
-46 IEERLPEGDEVI
+46 IEERLPEGDKI
-58 EAEKPRDSRDLKN
+58 LEAEKPRDSRDLKN

-141 SNIVFLGTFD
+141 
-151 GNWKIGAYRSD
+151 
-162 DGKTKYVAY
+162 
-171 DGVTYKKFSPTNGVG
+171 
-186 APFKGKEIDPNVT
+186 APKVRN
-199 KSYAEDFGKTTIKTK
+199 
-214 KQGGHGI
+214 
-221 PYPNATSAYNL
+221 
-232 SVQKA
+232 
-237 SSLEPPASKT
+237 
-247 PALKTSVSK
+247 
-256 TPSAKTSPAIKTV
+256 
-269 SVKADKS
+269 VKADKS
-276 GWVSLPNLRAQEYA
+276 RWVSLPNLRAQKYA

-296 AVTHINDTT
+296 AVTQINDTT

-317 KSGASYNDIA
+317 KSGSSYNDIA
-327 KAIKGKFEEFA
+327 KAIKDKFEEFA

-372 LQDNGV
+372 LQDNGI
-378 KMMKAWQTLEDNRV
+378 KMMKAWQTLEDDRV

-446 GKQYTNSVVKTTKS
+446 GKQYTNSAVNITKS
-460 SPSKTAPTQMKQDVP
+460 SPSKTVSSQVQQVTP
-475 SEKTKSEP
+475 SKKTKAGKVASKR
-483 VKTKPSSARVYSS
+483 VSTSSAPSWDKWDLKGV
-496 GRNLIDSEEG
+496 EEKINSLRPEDYNIAMDAFLKG
-506 AAKLFEFV
+506 DEREFASRAGEKIPEVVKLLH
-514 RGDKHF
+514 D
-520 SEAQAI
+520 
-526 TKKWIDAYRA
+526 
-536 KKSAY
+536 
-541 KIKAISED
+541 
-549 AKFMRLDDEWTSC
+549 
-562 IEYVVNSQGY
+562 
-572 AGLPKKISSNELDKD
+572 KKISF
-587 RALYRGVK
+587 
-595 AKDAKTIKKYHDDL
+595 
-609 VNGDWYY
+609 
-616 SAAGGALHGKGMYTG
+616 
-631 TVKGV
+631 
-636 AERYANSSDTSMIE
+636 SSMPE
-650 SMQFLKDAKIADV
+650 PLKDSIQ
-663 TDPDYF
+663 TYTE
-669 SEYENAYWLRD
+669 SYYLQMN
-680 NHPAEAEYLRKAY
+680 EYLRKGRKVNSLFSDKKVKTHVENAENAIKKY
-693 NKTFDM
+693 GVTSHPIVVNRGFDGDFWDSWKEGEIKQLPEFLSTSVKSTGFRKDNIAHIYVPPNKGCGM
-699 DLSEDEFYEMLQ
+699 Y
-711 SKVCCVDLSDMIA
+711 VD
-724 AMGYDGMH
+724 GE
-732 IGSKNITLVFNR
+732 SKNPRDWEYLIAPDSKFKVHHIEDNEWGGKDFW
-744 SALEVVDDGV
+744 LELIPEEE

>member
-13 NAFAIKKHNAIIQP
+13 NALAIKKHNAIIQP

-33 LEVAAVFWATWKG
+33 LDVAAVFWATWKG

-90 VIENYIYRVWLAG
+90 VIENYIYRVLLAG

-141 SNIVFLGTFD
+141 SSIVFLGTF
-151 GNWKIGAYRSD
+151 GSNWQIGAYRSD

-171 DGVTYKKFSPTNGVG
+171 DGSSYNKFSPTNGVG
-186 APFKGKEIDPNVT
+186 TPFKDGEIDSNAT
-199 KSYAEDFGKTTIKTK
+199 KSYAKDFGKTSIKTT
-214 KQGGHGI
+214 KQGGDGL
-221 PYPNATSAYNL
+221 PYSNAKSAYNL
-232 SVQKA
+232 NAPKA
-237 SSLEPPASKT
+237 SSQKT
-247 PALKTSVSK
+247 GS
-256 TPSAKTSPAIKTV
+256 SAGTT

-296 AVTHINDTT
+296 AVTQINDTT

-327 KAIKGKFEEFA
+327 KEIKNKFEEFA

-378 KMMKAWQTLEDNRV
+378 KMMKAWQTLEDDRV

-446 GKQYTNSVVKTTKS
+446 GKQYTNSAVNITKS
-460 SPSKTAPTQMKQDVP
+460 SLSKTVSSQVQQVTPSK
-475 SEKTKSEP
+475 KTKAGKVASKRVGVSSAPSWDKWDLKGAGEKIP
-483 VKTKPSSARVYSS
+483 EVVKLLSDKKVSFSSMPKSLKDSIQTYTGSYYLQMNEYLRNGRKVNSLFSDKKVKTHVENAE
-496 GRNLIDSEEG
+496 N
-506 AAKLFEFV
+506 A
-514 RGDKHF
+514 
-520 SEAQAI
+520 
-526 TKKWIDAYRA
+526 
-536 KKSAY
+536 
-541 KIKAISED
+541 
-549 AKFMRLDDEWTSC
+549 
-562 IEYVVNSQGY
+562 
-572 AGLPKKISSNELDKD
+572 
-587 RALYRGVK
+587 
-595 AKDAKTIKKYHDDL
+595 IKKYGVTSHPIV
-609 VNGDWYY
+609 VNRGFDGDFWD
-616 SAAGGALHGKGMYTG
+616 SWKEGEIKQLPEFVSTSVKSTG
-631 TVKGV
+631 F
-636 AERYANSSDTSMIE
+636 R
-650 SMQFLKDAKIADV
+650 
-663 TDPDYF
+663 
-669 SEYENAYWLRD
+669 RD
-680 NHPAEAEYLRKAY
+680 NTAHIYVPP
-693 NKTFDM
+693 NKGCGIYVD
-699 DLSEDEFYEMLQ
+699 DE
-711 SKVCCVDLSDMIA
+711 
-724 AMGYDGMH
+724 
-732 IGSKNITLVFNR
+732 SKNPREWEYIIAPDSKFKVHHIEDNEWGGKDFW
-744 SALEVVDDGV
+744 LELIPEEK

>member
-13 NAFAIKKHNAIIQP
+13 NALAIKKHNAIIQP

-33 LEVAAVFWATWKG
+33 LDVAAVFWATWKG
-46 IEERLPEGDEVI
+46 IEERLPEGDEII

-131 SAPDGASLQE
+131 SAPDGTSLRE
-141 SNIVFLGTFD
+141 
-151 GNWKIGAYRSD
+151 
-162 DGKTKYVAY
+162 
-171 DGVTYKKFSPTNGVG
+171 
-186 APFKGKEIDPNVT
+186 APKVRN
-199 KSYAEDFGKTTIKTK
+199 
-214 KQGGHGI
+214 
-221 PYPNATSAYNL
+221 
-232 SVQKA
+232 
-237 SSLEPPASKT
+237 
-247 PALKTSVSK
+247 
-256 TPSAKTSPAIKTV
+256 
-269 SVKADKS
+269 VKADKS

-296 AVTHINDTT
+296 AVTQINDTT

-317 KSGASYNDIA
+317 KSGSSYNDIA
-327 KAIKGKFEEFA
+327 KAIKDKFEEFS

-378 KMMKAWQTLEDNRV
+378 KMMKAWQTLEDDRV

-441 IDALY
+441 IEALY
-446 GKQYTNSVVKTTKS
+446 GKQYTNSAVNITKS
-460 SPSKTAPTQMKQDVP
+460 SPSKTVSSQVQQVIP
-475 SEKTKSEP
+475 SKKTKAGKTASKRVDKSGVPKWDAWDLRGVEEKINSLRPKDYYIAMDAFEKGNVSEFASRAGEKIP
-483 VKTKPSSARVYSS
+483 EVVKLLS
-496 GRNLIDSEEG
+496 
-506 AAKLFEFV
+506 
-514 RGDKHF
+514 DK
-520 SEAQAI
+520 
-526 TKKWIDAYRA
+526 
-536 KKSAY
+536 KKS
-541 KIKAISED
+541 
-549 AKFMRLDDEWTSC
+549 F
-562 IEYVVNSQGY
+562 
-572 AGLPKKISSNELDKD
+572 SSMPEPMKD
-587 RALYRGVK
+587 SIN
-595 AKDAKTIKKYHDDL
+595 T
-609 VNGDWYY
+609 
-616 SAAGGALHGKGMYTG
+616 YTG
-631 TVKGV
+631 S
-636 AERYANSSDTSMIE
+636 YYLQMN
-650 SMQFLKDAKIADV
+650 
-663 TDPDYF
+663 
-669 SEYENAYWLRD
+669 
-680 NHPAEAEYLRKAY
+680 EYLRKGRKVNSLFSDRKVKINVENAEKAIKKY
-693 NKTFDM
+693 GVTSCPIVVNRGFDG
-699 DLSEDEFYEMLQ
+699 DFWDSWEEGEIKQIPEFVSTSVKSTGFRRDNTAHIY
-711 SKVCCVDLSDMIA
+711 VPPNRGCGIYVD
-724 AMGYDGMH
+724 GE
-732 IGSKNITLVFNR
+732 SKNPREWEYLIAPDSKFKVHHIEDNEWGGKDFW
-744 SALEVVDDGV
+744 LELIP

>member
-33 LEVAAVFWATWKG
+33 LDVAAVFWATWKG
-46 IEERLPEGDEVI
+46 IEERLPEGDEI
-58 EAEKPRDSRDLKN
+58 LEAEKPRDSRDLKN

-103 AVEQCRDLGCTGWFF
+103 AVEQCRDLGCAGWFF

-141 SNIVFLGTFD
+141 
-151 GNWKIGAYRSD
+151 
-162 DGKTKYVAY
+162 
-171 DGVTYKKFSPTNGVG
+171 
-186 APFKGKEIDPNVT
+186 APRVRN
-199 KSYAEDFGKTTIKTK
+199 
-214 KQGGHGI
+214 
-221 PYPNATSAYNL
+221 
-232 SVQKA
+232 
-237 SSLEPPASKT
+237 
-247 PALKTSVSK
+247 
-256 TPSAKTSPAIKTV
+256 
-269 SVKADKS
+269 VKADKS

-296 AVTHINDTT
+296 AVTQINDTT

-317 KSGASYNDIA
+317 KSGSSYNDIA
-327 KAIKGKFEEFA
+327 KAIKNKFEEFA

-378 KMMKAWQTLEDNRV
+378 KMMKAWQTLEDDRV

-441 IDALY
+441 IEALY
-446 GKQYTNSVVKTTKS
+446 GKQYTNSAVNNTKS
-460 SPSKTAPTQMKQDVP
+460 SPNKTVSSQVQQVTP
-475 SEKTKSEP
+475 SNKTKAGKVASKRASKSGVPKWDTWDLRGVEEKINSLRPKDYYIAMDAFEKGDVSEFASRAGEKIP
-483 VKTKPSSARVYSS
+483 EVVKLLS
-496 GRNLIDSEEG
+496 
-506 AAKLFEFV
+506 
-514 RGDKHF
+514 DK
-520 SEAQAI
+520 
-526 TKKWIDAYRA
+526 
-536 KKSAY
+536 KKSFSSMPRPM
-541 KIKAISED
+541 KDSIS
-549 AKFMRLDDEWTSC
+549 T
-562 IEYVVNSQGY
+562 
-572 AGLPKKISSNELDKD
+572 
-587 RALYRGVK
+587 
-595 AKDAKTIKKYHDDL
+595 
-609 VNGDWYY
+609 
-616 SAAGGALHGKGMYTG
+616 YTG
-631 TVKGV
+631 S
-636 AERYANSSDTSMIE
+636 YYLQMN
-650 SMQFLKDAKIADV
+650 
-663 TDPDYF
+663 
-669 SEYENAYWLRD
+669 
-680 NHPAEAEYLRKAY
+680 EYLRKGRKVNSLFSDRKVKINVENTEKAIKKY
-693 NKTFDM
+693 GVTSCPIVVNRGFDGDFWDSWEEGEIKQIPEFVSTSVKSTGFRRDNTAHIYVPPNKGCGI
-699 DLSEDEFYEMLQ
+699 Y
-711 SKVCCVDLSDMIA
+711 VD
-724 AMGYDGMH
+724 GE
-732 IGSKNITLVFNR
+732 SKNPREWEYLIAPDSKFKVHHIEDNEWGGKDFW
-744 SALEVVDDGV
+744 LELIP

>member
-13 NAFAIKKHNAIIQP
+13 NALAIKKHNAIIQP

-33 LEVAAVFWATWKG
+33 LDVAAVFWATWKG
-46 IEERLPEGDEVI
+46 IEERLPKGDEI
-58 EAEKPRDSRDLKN
+58 LEAEKPRDSRDLKN

-131 SAPDGASLQE
+131 SAPDGTSLQE
-141 SNIVFLGTFD
+141 
-151 GNWKIGAYRSD
+151 
-162 DGKTKYVAY
+162 
-171 DGVTYKKFSPTNGVG
+171 
-186 APFKGKEIDPNVT
+186 APKVRN
-199 KSYAEDFGKTTIKTK
+199 
-214 KQGGHGI
+214 
-221 PYPNATSAYNL
+221 
-232 SVQKA
+232 
-237 SSLEPPASKT
+237 
-247 PALKTSVSK
+247 
-256 TPSAKTSPAIKTV
+256 
-269 SVKADKS
+269 VKADKS

-296 AVTHINDTT
+296 AVTQINDTT

-372 LQDNGV
+372 LQDNGI
-378 KMMKAWQTLEDNRV
+378 KMMKAWQTLEDDRV

-441 IDALY
+441 IEALY
-446 GKQYTNSVVKTTKS
+446 GKQYTNSAVNITKS
-460 SPSKTAPTQMKQDVP
+460 SPSKTVSSQVQQVIP
-475 SEKTKSEP
+475 SKKTKAGKTASKRVDKSGAPKWDAWDLRGVEEKINSLRPKDYYIAMDAFEKGNVSEFASRAGEKIP
-483 VKTKPSSARVYSS
+483 EVVKLLS
-496 GRNLIDSEEG
+496 
-506 AAKLFEFV
+506 
-514 RGDKHF
+514 DK
-520 SEAQAI
+520 
-526 TKKWIDAYRA
+526 
-536 KKSAY
+536 KKS
-541 KIKAISED
+541 
-549 AKFMRLDDEWTSC
+549 F
-562 IEYVVNSQGY
+562 
-572 AGLPKKISSNELDKD
+572 SSMPEPMKD
-587 RALYRGVK
+587 SIN
-595 AKDAKTIKKYHDDL
+595 T
-609 VNGDWYY
+609 
-616 SAAGGALHGKGMYTG
+616 YTG
-631 TVKGV
+631 S
-636 AERYANSSDTSMIE
+636 YYLQMN
-650 SMQFLKDAKIADV
+650 
-663 TDPDYF
+663 
-669 SEYENAYWLRD
+669 
-680 NHPAEAEYLRKAY
+680 EYLRKGRKVNSLFSDRKVKINVENAEKAIKKY
-693 NKTFDM
+693 GVTSCPIVVNRGFDG
-699 DLSEDEFYEMLQ
+699 DFWDSWEEGEIKQIPEFVSTSVKSTGFRRDNTAHIY
-711 SKVCCVDLSDMIA
+711 VPPNRGCGIYVD
-724 AMGYDGMH
+724 GE
-732 IGSKNITLVFNR
+732 SKNPREWEYLIAPDSKFKVHHIEDNEWGGKDFW
-744 SALEVVDDGV
+744 LELIP

>member
-1 MAEPY
+1 MTEPY

-13 NAFAIKKHNAIIQP
+13 NALAIKKHNAIIQP

-33 LEVAAVFWATWKG
+33 LDVAAVFWATWKG
-46 IEERLPEGDEVI
+46 IEERLPEGDEI
-58 EAEKPRDSRDLKN
+58 LEAEKPRDSRDLKN

-141 SNIVFLGTFD
+141 GSIVFLGTFG
-151 GNWKIGAYRSD
+151 GNWQIGAYKSD

-171 DGVTYKKFSPTNGVG
+171 NGSSYNKFSPTNGVG
-186 APFKGKEIDPNVT
+186 APFKDGEIDSNAT
-199 KSYAEDFGKTTIKTK
+199 KSYAEDFGKTSIKTT
-214 KQGGHGI
+214 KQGGDGL
-221 PYPNATSAYNL
+221 PYSNAKSAYNL
-232 SVQKA
+232 NAPKA
-237 SSLEPPASKT
+237 SSQKT
-247 PALKTSVSK
+247 GSGIGTTSVR
-256 TPSAKTSPAIKTV
+256 
-269 SVKADKS
+269 ADKS

-296 AVTHINDTT
+296 AVTQINDTT

-327 KAIKGKFEEFA
+327 KEIKNKFEEFA

-378 KMMKAWQTLEDNRV
+378 KMMKAWQTLEDDRV

-399 ERVGWIPINKEFPS
+399 ERVGWIPIDKEFPS

-446 GKQYTNSVVKTTKS
+446 GKQYTNSAVNITKI
-460 SPSKTAPTQMKQDVP
+460 SPSKTVSSQVQQVTPSNKTKAGKAASKRASKSGVPKWDTWDMKGVGDELYHSGMDRKARDSFESGDESTFLSGGGDAFKKTASLLRSKTISFSGMPRNLKSGIVAYTGEKYIKMNEYLRQGRP
-475 SEKTKSEP
+475 EKT
-483 VKTKPSSARVYSS
+483 ARDIKANVQKAEQAIHEYGVTTQPLTVHRGFNENFCDGWKEGEIREELGFVSTSVQSS
-496 GRNLIDSEEG
+496 G
-506 AAKLFEFV
+506 F
-514 RGDKHF
+514 
-520 SEAQAI
+520 
-526 TKKWIDAYRA
+526 
-536 KKSAY
+536 
-541 KIKAISED
+541 
-549 AKFMRLDDEWTSC
+549 
-562 IEYVVNSQGY
+562 
-572 AGLPKKISSNELDKD
+572 
-587 RALYRGVK
+587 
-595 AKDAKTIKKYHDDL
+595 
-609 VNGDWYY
+609 
-616 SAAGGALHGKGMYTG
+616 
-631 TVKGV
+631 
-636 AERYANSSDTSMIE
+636 
-650 SMQFLKDAKIADV
+650 
-663 TDPDYF
+663 
-669 SEYENAYWLRD
+669 LRD
-680 NHPAEAEYLRKAY
+680 NNWHIYVPANKGCGIYVDGESQSTGEFEYL
-693 NKTFDM
+693 
-699 DLSEDEFYEMLQ
+699 
-711 SKVCCVDLSDMIA
+711 IA
-724 AMGYDGMH
+724 P
-732 IGSKNITLVFNR
+732 GSKFRVHHIERNDNGGKDFW
-744 SALEVVDDGV
+744 LELIPEEK

>member
-13 NAFAIKKHNAIIQP
+13 NALAIKKHNAIIQP

-33 LEVAAVFWATWKG
+33 LDVAAVFWATWKG
-46 IEERLPEGDEVI
+46 IEERLPEGDEI
-58 EAEKPRDSRDLKN
+58 LEAEKPRDSRDLKN

-131 SAPDGASLQE
+131 SAPEGTSLQE
-141 SNIVFLGTFD
+141 
-151 GNWKIGAYRSD
+151 
-162 DGKTKYVAY
+162 
-171 DGVTYKKFSPTNGVG
+171 
-186 APFKGKEIDPNVT
+186 APKVRN
-199 KSYAEDFGKTTIKTK
+199 
-214 KQGGHGI
+214 
-221 PYPNATSAYNL
+221 
-232 SVQKA
+232 
-237 SSLEPPASKT
+237 
-247 PALKTSVSK
+247 
-256 TPSAKTSPAIKTV
+256 
-269 SVKADKS
+269 VKADKS

-296 AVTHINDTT
+296 AVTQINDTT

-317 KSGASYNDIA
+317 KSGSSYNDIA
-327 KAIKGKFEEFA
+327 KAIKEKFEEFA

-378 KMMKAWQTLEDNRV
+378 KMMKAWQTLEDDRV

-446 GKQYTNSVVKTTKS
+446 GKQYTNSAVNITKS
-460 SPSKTAPTQMKQDVP
+460 SPSKTVSSQVQQVTP
-475 SEKTKSEP
+475 SKKTKAGKVASKRVDVSSAPSWDKWDLKGNESEFASRAGEKIP
-483 VKTKPSSARVYSS
+483 EVVKLLSDKKVSFSSMPESLKDSIQTYTESYYLQMNEYLRNGRKVNSLFSDKKVKTHVENAE
-496 GRNLIDSEEG
+496 N
-506 AAKLFEFV
+506 A
-514 RGDKHF
+514 
-520 SEAQAI
+520 
-526 TKKWIDAYRA
+526 
-536 KKSAY
+536 
-541 KIKAISED
+541 
-549 AKFMRLDDEWTSC
+549 
-562 IEYVVNSQGY
+562 
-572 AGLPKKISSNELDKD
+572 
-587 RALYRGVK
+587 
-595 AKDAKTIKKYHDDL
+595 IKKYGVTSHSIV
-609 VNGDWYY
+609 VNRGFDGDFWD
-616 SAAGGALHGKGMYTG
+616 SWKEGEIKQLPEFVSTSVKSTG
-631 TVKGV
+631 F
-636 AERYANSSDTSMIE
+636 R
-650 SMQFLKDAKIADV
+650 
-663 TDPDYF
+663 
-669 SEYENAYWLRD
+669 RD
-680 NHPAEAEYLRKAY
+680 NTAHIYVPP
-693 NKTFDM
+693 NKGCGI
-699 DLSEDEFYEMLQ
+699 Y
-711 SKVCCVDLSDMIA
+711 VD
-724 AMGYDGMH
+724 GE
-732 IGSKNITLVFNR
+732 SKNPREWEYIIAPDSKFKVHHIEDNEWGGKDFW
-744 SALEVVDDGV
+744 LELIPEEK

>member
-1 MAEPY
+1 MTEPY

-33 LEVAAVFWATWKG
+33 LDVAAVFWATWKG

-90 VIENYIYRVWLAG
+90 VIEDYIYRVWLAG
-103 AVEQCRDLGCTGWFF
+103 AVEQCRDLGCTGRFF

-131 SAPDGASLQE
+131 SAPDGTSLQE
-141 SNIVFLGTFD
+141 SSIVFLGTF
-151 GNWKIGAYRSD
+151 GSNWQIGAYRSD
-162 DGKTKYVAY
+162 DGKIKYVAY
-171 DGVTYKKFSPTNGVG
+171 DGSSYNKFSPTNGVG
-186 APFKGKEIDPNVT
+186 TPFKDGEIDSNAT
-199 KSYAEDFGKTTIKTK
+199 KSYAKDFGKTVIKTT
-214 KQGGHGI
+214 KQGGDGL
-221 PYPNATSAYNL
+221 PYSNAKSAYNL
-232 SVQKA
+232 NAPKA
-237 SSLEPPASKT
+237 SSS
-247 PALKTSVSK
+247 
-256 TPSAKTSPAIKTV
+256 KTSPSKTV
-269 SVKADKS
+269 GTTSVKADKS

-296 AVTHINDTT
+296 AVTQINDTT

-327 KAIKGKFEEFA
+327 KEIKNKFEEFA

-372 LQDNGV
+372 LQDNGI
-378 KMMKAWQTLEDNRV
+378 KMMKAWQTLEDDRV
-392 SDGCKEN
+392 SDGCREN

-446 GKQYTNSVVKTTKS
+446 GKQYTNSVVKITKS
-460 SPSKTAPTQMKQDVP
+460 SPSKTVSSQVQQVTP
-475 SEKTKSEP
+475 SKKTKAGKVASKRVDESGVPNWDVWDLRGVEEKINSLRPKDYYIAMDAFEKGDVSEFASRAGEKIP
-483 VKTKPSSARVYSS
+483 EVVKLLS
-496 GRNLIDSEEG
+496 
-506 AAKLFEFV
+506 
-514 RGDKHF
+514 DK
-520 SEAQAI
+520 
-526 TKKWIDAYRA
+526 
-536 KKSAY
+536 KKSF
-541 KIKAISED
+541 SS
-549 AKFMRLDDEWTSC
+549 M
-562 IEYVVNSQGY
+562 
-572 AGLPKKISSNELDKD
+572 PKPMKD
-587 RALYRGVK
+587 SIN
-595 AKDAKTIKKYHDDL
+595 T
-609 VNGDWYY
+609 
-616 SAAGGALHGKGMYTG
+616 YTG
-631 TVKGV
+631 S
-636 AERYANSSDTSMIE
+636 YYLQMN
-650 SMQFLKDAKIADV
+650 
-663 TDPDYF
+663 
-669 SEYENAYWLRD
+669 
-680 NHPAEAEYLRKAY
+680 EYLRKGRKVNSLFSDRKVKINVENAEKAIKKY
-693 NKTFDM
+693 GVTSCPIVVNRGFDGDFWDSWEEGEIKQIPEFVSTSVKSTDFRRDNTAHIYVPPNKGCGI
-699 DLSEDEFYEMLQ
+699 Y
-711 SKVCCVDLSDMIA
+711 VD
-724 AMGYDGMH
+724 GE
-732 IGSKNITLVFNR
+732 SKNPREWEYLIAPDSKFKVHHIEDNEWGGKDFW
-744 SALEVVDDGV
+744 LELIP